1 MGRNQTKADMLLKE
15 LKAIKTNINELE
27 KDIEATRSSV
37 LSSPQWS
44 DMKVSGGIKQSQTD
58 KNVAII
64 DRCDTQIEQI
74 QKNLERKSEI
84 LKMIYQLEDKEHQN
98 VLLAGYVNCETF
110 DDAYDSLKMSK
121 AKYFTIK
128 RKAIEQLN
136 RLV

>member
-15 LKAIKTNINELE
+15 LKAIKTNTIELE
-27 KDIEATRSSV
+27 KDIEATRGSV
-37 LSSPQWS
+37 LSSPQWN

-74 QKNLERKSEI
+74 QKNLKRKSEI

-110 DDAYDSLKMSK
+110 DDACDSLKMSK

-128 RKAIEQLN
+128 RKAIEKLN
-136 RLV
+136 ILI